1 MYVTVDVDVDDII
14 GEIDSS
20 DMIYELEQRKYHI
33 NNELWKLDDDLPKN
47 ILDMLEYIENAVDK
61 FDITVYQKM
70 EINKISERL
79 FQKTKG

>member
-79 FQKTKG
+79 YQKTKG